1 MYGLASKCLSRSS
14 IKFLNDSSI
23 GILVISFDP
32 TTQSLFDILVL
43 KALVVL
49 FNTAGCSMISTPWA
63 KAKGLVGI
71 EVPVPT
77 CEGETCEDIR
87 G

>member
-1 MYGLASKCLSRSS
+1 MLEAQL
-14 IKFLNDSSI
+14 D
-23 GILVISFDP
+23 
-32 TTQSLFDILVL
+32 
-43 KALVVL
+43 
-49 FNTAGCSMISTPWA
+49 

-71 EVPVPT
+71 GNDSIVIETPT

>member
-1 MYGLASKCLSRSS
+1 MKMKKVSKSRW
-14 IKFLNDSSI
+14 
-23 GILVISFDP
+23 GIL
-32 TTQSLFDILVL
+32 
-43 KALVVL
+43 ALVVVGLIVL
-49 FNTAGCSMISTPWA
+49 FNVAGCAMLEAQMT

-71 EVPVPT
+71 GSDPIVVETPT